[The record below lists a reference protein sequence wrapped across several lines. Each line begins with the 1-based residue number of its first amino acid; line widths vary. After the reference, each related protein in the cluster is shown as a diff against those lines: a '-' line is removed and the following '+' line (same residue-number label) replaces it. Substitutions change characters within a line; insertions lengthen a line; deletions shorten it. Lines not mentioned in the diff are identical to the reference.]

1 MRNDLK
7 IGIILGVVVVAA
19 VIFLVLISSD
29 NSRTPPGLTDDTGEP
44 EKTLVDETPILV
56 LPPEKTEPTVI
67 IQPPTDTTEQRDM
80 LAPLEPE
87 PCVALPT
94 TVVVPPAEPQPEP
107 QVEPEESKTV
117 YHTVAKGDSL
127 FKISELYYG
136 QGRHWKVIYNANKAI
151 IKNPD
156 VLPLGLKLRIPS
168 PDEVANR

>member
-44 EKTLVDETPILV
+44 EKTTVDETPILV

-67 IQPPTDTTEQRDM
+67 IQPPTDTTEQLDT
-80 LAPLEPE
+80 LPLLEPE
-87 PCVALPT
+87 PCAVLPI
-94 TVVVPPAEPQPEP
+94 TVVMPPAEP